1 MGCSLACT
9 RSERPSDGWL
19 VFGVALLLAGLG
31 AAGCAQSRPPAAY
44 TPQVRELTLTTVP
57 LLTKE
62 LQKIYPF
69 LRQDFAPGGVL
80 QGKEVYGFFPS
91 TLTVVEGDTIHFTFV
106 NPEDDTH
113 QFVLQGLVV
122 PLPGQSVTHASY
134 VASRAGVF
142 TFACVV
148 PAHLPLMY
156 GQLVVLPAA
165 VGREFEP
172 PTSQDGIP

>member
-9 RSERPSDGWL
+9 RSEGPSDGWL

-80 QGKEVYGFFPS
+80 QGKEVYGFSPS
-91 TLTVVEGDTIHFTFV
+91 TLVVVEGDTIHFTLV
-106 NPEDDTH
+106 NPEDDEHSFSLPDCTDDDRES
-113 QFVLQGLVV
+113 FVL
-122 PLPGQSVTHASY
+122 PDC
-134 VASRAGVF
+134 GVR
-142 TFACVV
+142 
-148 PAHLPLMY
+148 
-156 GQLVVLPAA
+156 LPALEYIR
-165 VGREFEP
+165 GGLI
-172 PTSQDGIP
+172 DGNGPGPRRRVRLLSRVKRQGT